1 MALYLGDVKSNV
13 ATSSDTVV
21 GFPARVR
28 GIYYTASAGAGSIVV
43 KDGGSGGTTVIS
55 IATPAS
61 GYGSIMIPGDGVLC
75 TSNVYVALTNVVSA
89 TVFYS

>member
-13 ATSSDTVV
+13 ATSSATVV
-21 GFPARVR
+21 GSPARVR
-28 GIYYTASAGAGSIVV
+28 SIYYTANASAGSIVV
-43 KDGGSGGTTVIS
+43 KDGGSGGTTVIT

-61 GYGSIMIPGDGVLC
+61 GYGSVVIPADGVLC
-75 TSNVYVALTNVVSA
+75 SSNVYVALTNIASA